1 MLPRAATLAV
11 CCLLAAPAAALAD
24 TGLGAASSFLWQ
36 RSGDGDTLSGPSAI
50 TTVPGSTNAIV
61 AGQVLREVADEDNP
75 GQTVFATVGVVRR
88 FSPTGALLSE
98 FALPRGPFWTT
109 FPRAVAA
116 SPDGSVYVAAE
127 MASFTQTYVGVR
139 RYDAGTGAELA
150 RFAETDPA
158 GLAFVSE
165 VDVAPDGTV
174 YVFGRT
180 AVDPR
185 DRVAVYSPAG
195 VYQSHFDPP
204 LPPDVYDEG
213 YGPMSRLFGL
223 DPRDESVLAVT
234 TLRCGSARRMRFDR
248 FTAAGAP
255 AGAAAGLPFAGLD
268 DVEIRPGDGTIYA
281 SSQVDGITV
290 LDQHGGVTGTREAV
304 QWRLAVSGDGSRL
317 WNLMNHWGNT
327 SVESLPAAAPTGAA
341 APLAPC
347 APPLGG
353 DETRGG
359 GGGGRPGPALP
370 PQGWTAPGPARPRQG
385 RTAPGGAGGGTP
397 FDVAAEAARARAV
410 VARLR
415 RAKLGRKGY
424 SRPFRSDR
432 AGIAVEELLVRGK
445 VVARG
450 SVAFRAAGVLRLRV
464 KPTRAARKSL
474 RRGKRVRVTIRTAF
488 QPAGAARVIAAE
500 RVTLQR
506 R

>member
-1 MLPRAATLAV
+1 MRQRSRVRSRCART
-11 CCLLAAPAAALAD
+11 
-24 TGLGAASSFLWQ
+24 AASIYL
-36 RSGDGDTLSGPSAI
+36 AI
-50 TTVPGSTNAIV
+50 EVGTSSYG
-61 AGQVLREVADEDNP
+61 VLRLDAVTGTELGRF
-75 GQTVFATVGVVRR
+75 GQT
-88 FSPTGALLSE
+88 
-98 FALPRGPFWTT
+98 
-109 FPRAVAA
+109 
-116 SPDGSVYVAAE
+116 
-127 MASFTQTYVGVR
+127 
-139 RYDAGTGAELA
+139 
-150 RFAETDPA
+150 DPG

-180 AVDPR
+180 ALTPR
-185 DRVAVYSPAG
+185 DRVAVYSPDG

-213 YGPMSRLFGL
+213 YGPMSRLFAL

-234 TLRCGSARRMRFDR
+234 TVRCGSARRMRFDR

-255 AGAAAGLPFAGLD
+255 VGAAAGLPVAGLD

-281 SSQVDGITV
+281 SSRVDGITV
-290 LDQHGGVTGTREAV
+290 LDQHGGVTGVRDAV

-317 WNLMNHWGNT
+317 WNLMNFWGNT
-327 SVESLPAAAPTGAA
+327 SVESLSVASPTGAA
-341 APLAPC
+341 APLVPC
-347 APPLGG
+347 APAPGG
-353 DETRGG
+353 DDTGG
-359 GGGGRPGPALP
+359 GGGGAHPGPALP
-370 PQGWTAPGPARPRQG
+370 PGGWTG
-385 RTAPGGAGGGTP
+385 TGGAGGGIPP

-415 RAKLGRKGY
+415 RTKLARKGY
-424 SRPFRSDR
+424 SRPFTSDR
-432 AGIAVEELLVRGK
+432 AGNAVEKLLVRGK

-488 QPAGAARVIAAE
+488 QPSGAASAIAAE